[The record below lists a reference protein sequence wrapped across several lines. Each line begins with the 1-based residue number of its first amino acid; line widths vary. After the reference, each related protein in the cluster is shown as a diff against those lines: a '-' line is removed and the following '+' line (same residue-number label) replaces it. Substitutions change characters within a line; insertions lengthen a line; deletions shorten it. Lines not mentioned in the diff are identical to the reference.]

1 MHRLRFTE
9 STMDILLEDKVTA
22 AYNAKIEEIQ
32 EIENS
37 ISVKRK
43 HVRSLKEESIA
54 LRQKYIEKLNLTQD
68 LKREKEAVDGTA
80 QDLSARLE
88 ALTEEL
94 ANRSAA
100 NELLEKQVRLYSG
113 ICYRNILI
121 CLLTML

>member
-1 MHRLRFTE
+1 
-9 STMDILLEDKVTA
+9 MDILLEDKVTA